1 MPVASQTTFSQGRRR
16 SCFAIDANEPKVE
29 TADSIKFHW
38 GDDRSGVK
46 KIEALLGLEPMHRAR
61 DLFREW
67 FTDSGGK
74 PASAEVLLATYAPSP
89 TFQRRFDSM
98 WATSDFELVDFATL
112 TEDVFAKGGDHALLV
127 ADLQLH

>member
-74 PASAEVLLATYAPSP
+74 PASAEVLLATYAQVRLSN
-89 TFQRRFDSM
+89 
-98 WATSDFELVDFATL
+98 
-112 TEDVFAKGGDHALLV
+112 GGSIPCGPHQISNSSISRL
-127 ADLQLH
+127 